1 MMESAFHMASMLT
14 WWLLGAALLGAVF
27 GYFFCNADS

>member
-1 MMESAFHMASMLT
+1 MMASSFHMAFMPN
-14 WWLLGAALLGAVF
+14 WWMLGAALLGAVF